1 MKETK
6 ILRNTKDA
14 AKNSTAIRR
23 GHTAARQRF
32 IASLLSLLLLC
43 TTVVYF
49 SGCNRE
55 EAGGDDSLQNTST
68 KGSDQMT
75 ESETNTETAPES
87 TEPPET
93 PYDYTLPVPAGEPV
107 DDSYFDDAVFIGNS
121 RTQGFMMYSGLSNAT
136 FYAAQG
142 LMISNVSTDRL
153 INQNGEKVTV
163 TDALRNDPSFKK
175 VYLMFG
181 INELGW
187 TNTESFAKKYGDL
200 VDIIRGINPDAVIYV
215 QSIYPVSK
223 AKSDSDQIYN
233 MTRIN
238 TFNDLIRRMAAEK
251 EVYYVNISEVLSDAN
266 GYLPAEAALDGVHL
280 KKSYC
285 EIWLSYLKNHT
296 AP

>member
-1 MKETK
+1 MNEKQRDLTKRNIKNTRPPRRRRRSAPLLYFAVIALLFLLMVVLFQIAGCFRQKSPEEDSTQAAASDSADTEVITETE
-6 ILRNTKDA
+6 
-14 AKNSTAIRR
+14 
-23 GHTAARQRF
+23 
-32 IASLLSLLLLC
+32 
-43 TTVVYF
+43 TTVPV
-49 SGCNRE
+49 
-55 EAGGDDSLQNTST
+55 
-68 KGSDQMT
+68 
-75 ESETNTETAPES
+75 S
-87 TEPPET
+87 TEPLVE
-93 PYDYTLPVPAGEPV
+93 PYDYSLPVPTGDPV
-107 DDSYFDDAVFIGNS
+107 DDTYFDDAVFIGNS

-136 FYAAQG
+136 YYAAQG

-163 TDALRNDPSFKK
+163 TDALRNSPSFGK

-187 TNTESFAKKYGDL
+187 SNTDSFAQKYGEL

-238 TFNDLIRRMAAEK
+238 TFNGLIRKMAEDK
-251 EVYYVNISEVLSDAN
+251 KVYYVNIAEALSDEN
-266 GYLPAEAALDGVHL
+266 GYLPADAALDGVHL

-285 EIWLSYLKNHT
+285 ELWLTYLKNHT
-296 AP
+296 VSE

>member
-1 MKETK
+1 MNEKQRILTK
-6 ILRNTKDA
+6 RNIRNTR
-14 AKNSTAIRR
+14 SLRR
-23 GHTAARQRF
+23 RRQS
-32 IASLLSLLLLC
+32 ASLLRFAVIMLLFVLMVVVFQMTGC
-43 TTVVYF
+43 FRQIPPEEDSTQTAASDSVDMEVVTETETTVPV
-49 SGCNRE
+49 
-55 EAGGDDSLQNTST
+55 
-68 KGSDQMT
+68 
-75 ESETNTETAPES
+75 S
-87 TEPPET
+87 TEPLA
-93 PYDYTLPVPAGEPV
+93 PYDYSLPVPAGNLV
-107 DDSYFDDAVFIGNS
+107 DDAYFDDAVFIGNS

-136 FYAAQG
+136 YYAAQG

-163 TDALRNDPSFKK
+163 TDALRNDPSFEK

-187 TNTESFAKKYGDL
+187 SNTDSFAQKYGDL

-238 TFNDLIRRMAAEK
+238 TFNGLIRKMAEDK
-251 EVYYVNISEVLSDAN
+251 KVYYVNIAEALSDEN

-285 EIWLSYLKNHT
+285 EIWLTYLKNHT
-296 AP
+296 VSE

>member
-1 MKETK
+1 MNEKQRILTK
-6 ILRNTKDA
+6 RNIRNTR
-14 AKNSTAIRR
+14 SLRR
-23 GHTAARQRF
+23 RRQS
-32 IASLLSLLLLC
+32 ASLLRFAVIMLLFVLMVVVFQMTGC
-43 TTVVYF
+43 FRQIPPEEDSTQTAASESVDTEVVTETETTVPV
-49 SGCNRE
+49 
-55 EAGGDDSLQNTST
+55 
-68 KGSDQMT
+68 
-75 ESETNTETAPES
+75 S
-87 TEPPET
+87 TEPLA
-93 PYDYTLPVPAGEPV
+93 PYDYSLPVPAGNLV
-107 DDSYFDDAVFIGNS
+107 DDAYFDDAVFIGNS

-136 FYAAQG
+136 YYAAQG

-163 TDALRNDPSFKK
+163 TDALRNDPSFEK

-187 TNTESFAKKYGDL
+187 SNTDSFAQKYGDL

-238 TFNDLIRRMAAEK
+238 TFNGLIRKMAEDK
-251 EVYYVNISEVLSDAN
+251 KVYYVNIAEALSDEN

-285 EIWLSYLKNHT
+285 EIWLTYLKNHT
-296 AP
+296 VSE

>member
-1 MKETK
+1 MNEKQRILTK
-6 ILRNTKDA
+6 RNIRNTR
-14 AKNSTAIRR
+14 SLRR
-23 GHTAARQRF
+23 RRQS
-32 IASLLSLLLLC
+32 ASLLRFAVIILLFVLMVVVFQMTGC
-43 TTVVYF
+43 FRQIPPEEDSTQTAASDSVDMEVVTETETTVPV
-49 SGCNRE
+49 
-55 EAGGDDSLQNTST
+55 
-68 KGSDQMT
+68 
-75 ESETNTETAPES
+75 S
-87 TEPPET
+87 TEPLA
-93 PYDYTLPVPAGEPV
+93 PYDYSLPVPAGNLV
-107 DDSYFDDAVFIGNS
+107 DDAYFDDAVFIGNS

-136 FYAAQG
+136 YYAAQG

-163 TDALRNDPSFKK
+163 TDALRNDPSFEK

-187 TNTESFAKKYGDL
+187 SNTDSFAQKYGDL

-238 TFNDLIRRMAAEK
+238 TFNGLIRKMAEDK
-251 EVYYVNISEVLSDAN
+251 KVYYVNIAEALSDEN

-285 EIWLSYLKNHT
+285 EIWLTYLKNHT
-296 AP
+296 VSE

>member
-1 MKETK
+1 MNEKQRILTK
-6 ILRNTKDA
+6 RNIRNTR
-14 AKNSTAIRR
+14 SLRR
-23 GHTAARQRF
+23 RRQS
-32 IASLLSLLLLC
+32 ASLLRFAVIMLLFVLMVVVFQMTGC
-43 TTVVYF
+43 FRQIPPEEDSTQTAASESVDTEVVTETETTVPV
-49 SGCNRE
+49 
-55 EAGGDDSLQNTST
+55 
-68 KGSDQMT
+68 
-75 ESETNTETAPES
+75 S
-87 TEPPET
+87 TEPLA
-93 PYDYTLPVPAGEPV
+93 PYDYSLPVPAGNLV
-107 DDSYFDDAVFIGNS
+107 DDAYFDDAVFIGNS

-136 FYAAQG
+136 YYAAQG

-163 TDALRNDPSFKK
+163 TDALRNDPSFEK

-187 TNTESFAKKYGDL
+187 SNTDSFAQKYGDL
-200 VDIIRGINPDAVIYV
+200 EEIIRGINPDAVIYV

-238 TFNDLIRRMAAEK
+238 TFNGLIRKMAEDK
-251 EVYYVNISEVLSDAN
+251 KVYYVNIAEALSDEN

-285 EIWLSYLKNHT
+285 EIWLTYLKNHT
-296 AP
+296 VSE